1 MRLEFTWKGKER
13 GREAGAERGEVSSK
27 TVRMLRRQVSREADS
42 KEPTRKAKMG
52 PEKQETNREREE

>member
-1 MRLEFTWKGKER
+1 MRLAFTWKGKER
-13 GREAGAERGEVSSK
+13 EREEVSRK
-27 TVRMLRRQVSREADS
+27 TVWMLWRQVTREADN